1 MSSLD
6 RYIFKQP
13 FEWNWLL
20 PKHWGAWSVVLLI
33 AICAFVPPRIRDWIA
48 CRLATLAHKIAKKP
62 IRIINENLKLC
73 FSELDQ
79 GQRDTLI
86 RENLEIAMIC
96 LLGQGELVFRSK
108 KYIQSRAVIHDWHH
122 LEKIEQDGKIAIF
135 IAPHFWG
142 LEFSGMSLL
151 ARDVPIATMANRHKG
166 PVYNWMTIKQR
177 SRFCDR
183 VYMREGGMRVMIKGA
198 KEGKHLFY
206 LPDEDHGAEKSALAD
221 FFDTQKAALPV
232 LSRIA
237 TATNGVIVPLYVAYN
252 RKAHRFDLT
261 LEQPHDCTKGCSK
274 GDEALF
280 LNKLVEDMIAKDISQ
295 YMWILRIFKTRPAG
309 EKSPY

>member
-13 FEWNWLL
+13 FEWSWFH
-20 PKHWGAWSVVLLI
+20 PKHWGAWFVISLVSV
-33 AICAFVPPRIRDWIA
+33 CAFVPPRLRDWFA
-48 CRLATLAHKIAKKP
+48 CRLAAIAHKIAKKLV
-62 IRIINENLKLC
+62 RTINANLTLS
-73 FSELDQ
+73 FPDWDQ
-79 GQRDTLI
+79 QQRDRLI

-96 LLGQGELVFRSK
+96 LLGQGELVLRSK
-108 KYIQSRAVIHDWHH
+108 KHIQSRAVVHDWHH
-122 LEKIEQDGKIAIF
+122 LEEIEKQGKVAIF

-151 ARDVPIATMANRHKG
+151 SRGVCLATMANRHKS
-166 PVYNWMTIKQR
+166 PVYNWMSIKQR

-206 LPDEDHGAEKSALAD
+206 LPDEDHGPEKSELAD
-221 FFDTQKAALPV
+221 FFGTQKAALPV

-237 TATNGVIVPLYVAYN
+237 SATNGVIVPLYVAYN
-252 RKAHRFDLT
+252 RKEFRFDLT
-261 LEQPHDCTKGCSK
+261 LEQPLDCTKGCSK
-274 GDEALF
+274 DAEALF

-295 YMWILRIFKTRPAG
+295 YMWMLRIFKTRPEG
-309 EKSPY
+309 EKPPY

>member
-6 RYIFKQP
+6 KYIFKQP
-13 FEWNWLL
+13 FEWAWLH
-20 PKHWGAWSVVLLI
+20 PKHWGAWLVVLLVTV
-33 AICAFVPPRIRDWIA
+33 CAFVPPGARDWFA
-48 CRLATLAHKIAKKP
+48 CRLAALAHRIAKKP
-62 IRIINENLKLC
+62 VRIINENLKLC
-73 FSELDQ
+73 FQSLDQ
-79 GQRDTLI
+79 SQRDKLI
-86 RENLEIAMIC
+86 RENLEIAMMC

-108 KYIQSRAVIHDWHH
+108 AYIQSRATVHNFHH
-122 LEKIEQDGKIAIF
+122 LEQIEKDGKIAIF

-151 ARDVPIATMANRHKG
+151 ARDVRLATMANRHKG
-166 PVYNWMTIKQR
+166 PVYNWMSIKQR

-206 LPDEDHGAEKSALAD
+206 LPDEDHGPEKSELAG
-221 FFDTQKAALPV
+221 FFDTKKAALPV
-232 LSRIA
+232 LSRLA
-237 TATNGVIVPLYVAYN
+237 VATNGVIVPLYVAYN
-252 RKAHRFDLT
+252 RHTHRFDLT
-261 LEQPHDCTKGCSK
+261 LEQPLDCTKGCSK
-274 GDEALF
+274 DDEALF

-295 YMWILRIFKTRPAG
+295 YMWILRIFKTRPDG

>member
-13 FEWNWLL
+13 FEWSLL
-20 PKHWGAWSVVLLI
+20 HPKNWGAWLVVMLV
-33 AICAFVPPRIRDWIA
+33 AVCAYVPPVWRDWLA
-48 CRLATLAHKIAKKP
+48 CRLAALAHKIAKKP
-62 IRIINENLKLC
+62 VRIINTNLKLC
-73 FSELDQ
+73 FKELDQ
-79 GQRDTLI
+79 EQRDKLI

-108 KYIQSRAVIHDWHH
+108 EYIQSRADIHHWEH
-122 LEKIEQDGKIAIF
+122 LENIEKEGKTAIF

-142 LEFSGMSLL
+142 LEFSGMSILT
-151 ARDVPIATMANRHKG
+151 RDVPIATMANKHKG
-166 PVYNWMTIKQR
+166 AVYNWMSIKQR
-177 SRFCDR
+177 TRFCDH

-198 KEGKHLFY
+198 KQGKHLFY
-206 LPDEDHGAEKSALAD
+206 LPDEDHGPEKSELAD

-252 RKAHRFDLT
+252 RQTHRFDLT
-261 LEQPHDCTKGCSK
+261 LEQPLDCTKGCSK